1 MGNVIRNPKLPYFRM
16 PGSGSETAIDKYKA
30 AVEKAGEATAELTQQ
45 QAALRE
51 ATYMLAQAELD
62 KTLREEM

>member
-1 MGNVIRNPKLPYFRM
+1 M